1 MYAARRLGSRRR
13 SDLLTE
19 GAGDVE
25 PPAVR
30 PELVDRVRK
39 VASGLAFLLAL
50 GLGAR
55 AGAALARG
63 VAPPP
68 PSHTA
73 VVRIEGEAIDATAA
87 PILAHAVAERWGAE
101 RMRITL
107 AGTAIEGTRA
117 ELGARIDEAA
127 LAARITR
134 AREPRSLLASH
145 HARTEPGTPI
155 DLDVDPT
162 LDGASLL
169 ARLDAARE
177 GIDSTPRDA
186 RIDPRSGRIT
196 PERGGRRLDVHA
208 TLDRVE
214 LALRSGANEVEAVIA
229 TTRPTHTAAELGTV
243 RIDALLGFFETHY
256 SSLPEA
262 ADRTFNLRV
271 AAMHVDGTV
280 LMPGDELVF
289 DDVVGERSEVNG
301 FRPAPQ
307 IASGEVVDGVGGGT
321 CQVAGTLHAAALFSG
336 LPITERHPH
345 SRPSAYLWM
354 GLDAMVTYG
363 GMGLRFR
370 NDLQTPIVIGMT
382 MEGGV
387 LRAEIRGAR
396 RTRLVTFARR
406 IDETFAFGTR
416 DESDSSLPAGVRV
429 LRQRGVPGFRVTRYR
444 TVRDLEHNQAF
455 RERDESRYPPTDEIW
470 RVGAGAPPPEGY
482 VAPTGDSHPEYLAD
496 AYLSAT
502 EGPTTHDALDVVR
515 TGGASAQPGWT
526 RAMVRP

>member
-1 MYAARRLGSRRR
+1 MLTISVAVAESR
-13 SDLLTE
+13 
-19 GAGDVE
+19 
-25 PPAVR
+25 AVR
-30 PELVDRVRK
+30 AEVVDRARK
-39 VASGLAFLLAL
+39 IASGLAFLLAL
-50 GLGAR
+50 GLAAR

-63 VAPPP
+63 STPPP
-68 PSHTA
+68 TTVPVVLVGGEGIDGATSPSA
-73 VVRIEGEAIDATAA
+73 R
-87 PILAHAVAERWGAE
+87 AHALAEAWAHE
-101 RMRITL
+101 RLTL
-107 AGTAIEGTRA
+107 HVGDLEIEGTRA
-117 ELGARIDEAA
+117 ELGGRIDADA
-127 LAARITR
+127 LATRIER
-134 AREPRSLLASH
+134 ALAPVSLLRAH
-145 HARTEPGTPI
+145 HAPGPI
-155 DLDVDPT
+155 DLPLDPT
-162 LDGASLL
+162 LDATVLL

-177 GIDSTPRDA
+177 RIDVRPEDA

-196 PERGGRRLDVHA
+196 RERMGRRLDVHA

-214 LALRSGANEVEAVIA
+214 DALATGAASVDAVIV
-229 TTRPTHTAAELGTV
+229 TTPPAHTAEQLGAV

-256 SSLPEA
+256 SSMPEA

-321 CQVAGTLHAAALFSG
+321 CQVAGTLHAAALFAG

-370 NDLQTPIVIGMT
+370 NDMPFPIVIGMT

-387 LRAEIRGAR
+387 LRAEIRGASR
-396 RTRLVTFARR
+396 ARLVTFARR
-406 IDETFAFGTR
+406 IDETLPFR
-416 DESDSSLPAGVRV
+416 VREENDPSLPGGVRV
-429 LRQRGVPGFRVTRYR
+429 LRQRGVPGFRITRYR
-444 TVRDLEHNQAF
+444 TVRDVEHNQAF
-455 RERDESRYPPTDEIW
+455 RERDESSYPPTEEIW
-470 RVGAGAPPPEGY
+470 RVGTGAPPPDDY
-482 VAPTGDSHPEYLAD
+482 VADAGDTHPEYLAD

-502 EGPTTHDALDVVR
+502 EGPGTHDAVDTVR
-515 TGGASAQPGWT
+515 TGGASSRPGWT
-526 RAMVRP
+526 RTMIATGTP